1 MSEFRFAFLP
11 AFLLLLPAA
20 FALIRW
26 QLGQSRHLPP
36 VLRYSDTRIL
46 AGLPAGM
53 RVRLRRLP
61 DVLRLAAWLLLVV
74 ALARPQYGTGEEIL
88 RGQGIDIVMVLD
100 ISDSMAQTDFNGL
113 SRFDAA
119 KEVMHDF
126 VEGRSSDRIGLVV
139 FAEDAYYQ
147 APPTND
153 YNILLTILDGTQLAG
168 NIGLSNR
175 TAIGLGL
182 ASATNMLRE
191 SDAPSR
197 VLILLTDGAS
207 NAGEIDP
214 ITAAQAAAAF
224 GMRVYTIGIGT
235 AGEDDNALDEESL
248 QQIASITDGRYFNAL
263 SLTDLQNVYEQIDR
277 LERAPV
283 ERQLDIQWQDQAW
296 SFLIA
301 ALVCLV
307 VERFLRHSLFQSV
320 P

>member
-1 MSEFRFAFLP
+1 MTEFRFAFLP
-11 AFLLLLPAA
+11 AFLLLIPAI

-26 QLGQSRHLPP
+26 WLGQSKHLPP

-46 AGLPAGM
+46 AGLPAGI

-61 DVLRLAAWLLLVV
+61 DFLRLIAWLLLLI
-74 ALARPQYGTGEEIL
+74 ALARPQFGTGEEIL
-88 RGQGIDIVMVLD
+88 RGQGLDMVLVLD

-119 KEVMHDF
+119 KEVIRNF

-147 APPTND
+147 APPTTD
-153 YNILLTILDGTQLAG
+153 YNILLTLLDEVPLAG
-168 NIGLSNR
+168 DEGLSNR
-175 TAIGLGL
+175 TALGMGI
-182 ASATNMLRE
+182 ATATNVLRN

-197 VLILLTDGAS
+197 VLILLTDGAN

-214 ITAAQAAAAF
+214 ISAAQAAAAF
-224 GMRVYTIGIGT
+224 GMRVYTIGMGT
-235 AGEDDNALDEESL
+235 AEADSNALDEETL
-248 QQIASITDGRYFNAL
+248 RRIASITDARYFNAL
-263 SLTDLQNVYEQIDR
+263 NLSDLQNVYEQIDR

-283 ERQLDIQWQDQAW
+283 ERQLDIQWQDQALG
-296 SFLIA
+296 FMIA
-301 ALVCLV
+301 ALICLI
-307 VERFLRHSLFQSV
+307 VERLLRHSIFQSI

>member
-1 MSEFRFAFLP
+1 
-11 AFLLLLPAA
+11 
-20 FALIRW
+20 
-26 QLGQSRHLPP
+26 
-36 VLRYSDTRIL
+36 
-46 AGLPAGM
+46 M

-61 DVLRLAAWLLLVV
+61 DVLRVMAWLLLLV

-119 KEVMHDF
+119 KEVMRDF
-126 VEGRSSDRIGLVV
+126 VEGRSNDRIGLVV

-147 APPTND
+147 APPTTD
-153 YNILLTILDGTQLAG
+153 YNILLTILDNTQLAG
-168 NIGLSNR
+168 DSGLSNR

-197 VLILLTDGAS
+197 VLILLTDGAN

-235 AGEDDNALDEESL
+235 AEADSNALDETSL

-263 SLTDLQNVYEQIDR
+263 SLSDLQNVYEQIDR
-277 LERAPV
+277 LERAPI

-296 SFLIA
+296 GFMIA
-301 ALVCLV
+301 ALICLV
-307 VERFLRHSLFQSV
+307 LERFLRHSIFQSV

>member
-11 AFLLLLPAA
+11 AFLLLIP
-20 FALIRW
+20 ALIALGRYW
-26 QLGQSRHLPP
+26 LGQSRRLPP

-61 DVLRLAAWLLLVV
+61 DVLRVLAWLLLLI

-88 RGQGIDIVMVLD
+88 RGQGIDIVLVLD
-100 ISDSMAQTDFNGL
+100 ISDSMAQTDFNGM

-119 KEVMHDF
+119 KEVMRDF
-126 VEGRSSDRIGLVV
+126 VEGRYSDRIGLVV

-147 APPTND
+147 APPTTD
-153 YNILLTILDGTQLAG
+153 YNILLTLLDEVPLAG
-168 NIGLSNR
+168 DQNLSNR
-175 TAIGLGL
+175 TAIGMGI
-182 ASATNMLRE
+182 ASATNMLRN

-197 VLILLTDGAS
+197 VMILLTDGAN

-214 ITAAQAAAAF
+214 ITAAQAADAF

-235 AGEDDNALDEESL
+235 AEADSSALDETAL
-248 QQIASITDGRYFNAL
+248 RQIASITEGRYFNAL
-263 SLTDLQNVYEQIDR
+263 NLTDLQNVYEQIDR
-277 LERAPV
+277 LERTQV

-296 SFLIA
+296 GFMIA
-301 ALVCLV
+301 ALVCLIL
-307 VERFLRHSLFQSV
+307 ERLMRHSVFQSI